1 LDVKRVLMK
10 ASTMLLAGVPL
21 GLLASC
27 NKFEVAHRV
36 EGPIHMVVDVNL
48 RVDRQLDEFFE
59 FEDDLPTTRPTVA
72 VTQPTTMLPA
82 TRPATTAQK

>member
-1 LDVKRVLMK
+1 MK
-10 ASTMLLAGVPL
+10 ALPPLLGALPL
-21 GLLASC
+21 VLASC

-59 FEDDLPTTRPTVA
+59 FEEDLPTTRPTAAGVA
-72 VTQPTTMLPA
+72 STQPATQPV
-82 TRPATTAQK
+82 TRPSTAQK

>member
-1 LDVKRVLMK
+1 M
-10 ASTMLLAGVPL
+10 MLLSGVPL
-21 GLLASC
+21 LLLASC

-72 VTQPTTMLPA
+72 GTAATTRPATLPA
-82 TRPATTAQK
+82 TQPATTAQK

>member
-1 LDVKRVLMK
+1 MK
-10 ASTMLLAGVPL
+10 TASISLLAALPAL
-21 GLLASC
+21 LLASC

-59 FEDDLPTTRPTVA
+59 FEEELPTTRPTIA
-72 VTQPTTMLPA
+72 ATQPA
-82 TRPATTAQK
+82 TQPATTATTTAATSAAQK

>member
-1 LDVKRVLMK
+1 VKTVWK
-10 ASTMLLAGVPL
+10 TTSIPLLALFPL
-21 GLLASC
+21 ALASC

-59 FEDDLPTTRPTVA
+59 FEEDLPTTRPTIA
-72 VTQPTTMLPA
+72 GATTQPTTLPA
-82 TRPATTAQK
+82 SQAATK

>member
-1 LDVKRVLMK
+1 MKRVLMK
-10 ASTMLLAGVPL
+10 ASTAVLAGVPL
-21 GLLASC
+21 ILASC

-59 FEDDLPTTRPTVA
+59 FEDE
-72 VTQPTTMLPA
+72 LPA
-82 TRPATTAQK
+82 TRPSVARTQPTTLPATQPATTAQR